1 MKKVIVKLY
10 LYFDAQESKIK
21 NRIADINHRILRSDE
36 ELSVSDINELYELKI
51 KYDTYLTI
59 EKHLLE
65 LLE

>member
-21 NRIADINHRILRSDE
+21 NRIADINHRILRADE